1 VVDLEVLHAECPV
14 TLLAVLLALHLAV
27 LIGTLPVNIAPDNH
41 NVSHTVITQFPVAR
55 SDKLASAAE
64 LASRGVP
71 PLKLRTCS
79 EDGAHNLLP

>member
-1 VVDLEVLHAECPV
+1 MVDLEVLHADGPV
-14 TLLAVLLALHLAV
+14 TLLTVCLALHLAV
-27 LIGTLPVNIAPDNH
+27 LIGILPVNIAPDNH
-41 NVSHTVITQFPVAR
+41 KVSHTVITQFPAAR

-71 PLKLRTCS
+71 PPKLRTCS